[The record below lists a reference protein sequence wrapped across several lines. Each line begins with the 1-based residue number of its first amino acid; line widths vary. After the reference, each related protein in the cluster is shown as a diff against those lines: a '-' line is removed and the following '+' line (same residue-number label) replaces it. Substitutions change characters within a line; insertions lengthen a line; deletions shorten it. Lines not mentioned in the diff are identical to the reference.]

1 MPRKTSFCN
10 AALLRSDI
18 KRYWPLLFLYVA
30 VWVVI
35 LPMQILSASRECD
48 GVAEGIMTVLQ
59 LRQHNVIIQ
68 SIPASVVMSL
78 LFGCFAAMAVW
89 SYLMSGRTVGLM
101 HALPVTRTQA
111 FFSHVLSALGALT
124 AGNVLIFLLTA
135 LCSAGF
141 SYVDWAALGTWL
153 LLTELMALF
162 FFALGSLCAMVTGWL
177 LAVPVL
183 YGAMNVIALLLY
195 AVISTMTQMFY
206 FGYSSSDIP
215 EFITWLTPV
224 GRIWDA
230 VANGGAQPIDVQF
243 REPIGTQSY
252 QRVQLPA
259 SAFST
264 CIIYAAVGIALLA
277 LVWWLYKKRPSETAG
292 DAMSFRWLRP
302 IARWSIGL
310 CGGLGLG
317 LFLRYTAFIDGGFA
331 CLLICQ
337 LVMGVICFFAAQM
350 LLQKTFRVFRRSWKE
365 LAALAAAMVALTL
378 AIRADILGVQYRVPD
393 VPQVDNVRVMVSR
406 CEGGN
411 FLASDSTAIETV
423 TSLHRAILDQGPEN
437 ADDSRVL
444 YVSFYYTMKNGQEI
458 RRNYGIA
465 EREGAET
472 YRKINQLLNLPQA
485 RSYAVGINDLTDEEL
500 DTVRGG
506 FVEDSDT
513 GFSVD
518 LTREQALALCRA
530 AQQDVHGHVGGV
542 GAKLGVVDAAGGERA
557 GRDEAVRAGI
567 EWDAA
572 LGQCLGDSGGSGHDD
587 VIGRGKDGVDLAH
600 HAGRGGHDLI
610 VGVAC
615 LFDVGNALGIEV
627 SLGFGNGGRGVGFRV
642 GVEQADG
649 LDVRL
654 DGKHHIH
661 DGLGVQ
667 RIGGAGHIVNVGQ
680 VGGSG
685 VGDRRI
691 DDRGLGG
698 LAGGGHALGGQRS
711 NGDDRIIPIRDDLRA
726 DLVQRCGV
734 ILAVEVLVLDC
745 NALLGSLGVQLGLN
759 RHADLIEAGMI
770 QLLHNGNLVALGSG
784 IGCAFCGGGSCLG
797 SGGRSGGIGSG
808 AAGSQRGHHSGG
820 GQNSNKLF
828 HDKFS
833 FICKTGNVVVVEA
846 DIDRPRTH
854 FTNSGLPSFFHQA
867 HFHASLSPHA

>member
-230 VANGGAQPIDVQF
+230 VANGSAQPVEVQF

-252 QRVQLPA
+252 HRFQLPA

-292 DAMSFRWLRP
+292 DAMSFRWLQP

-317 LFLRYTAFIDGGFA
+317 LFLNYVILGSSFA
-331 CLLICQ
+331 GLLICQ

-350 LLQKTFRVFRRSWKE
+350 LLKKKFRIFTSRWWVE
-365 LAALAAAMVALTL
+365 TLALVLTL
-378 AIRADILGVQYRVPD
+378 LAVTLCIKLDITGYQHRVPD
-393 VPQVDNVRVMVSR
+393 AEDVTSVRFS
-406 CEGGN
+406 
-411 FLASDSTAIETV
+411 ASSADFTTDDPAAVESVI
-423 TSLHRAILDQGPEN
+423 SLHRAILEQYDETGERLENQTYLDTEGGPITRYVRVDYQLRNGTSLCREWRVAIVN
-437 ADDSRVL
+437 GSDVHRLLTQLMNRTDSRESLIGIDSLARYGGVNAVISGYVRRYDTDEVAEL
-444 YVSFYYTMKNGQEI
+444 TRQQAQDLVSHALADAANSRAPIDPLRDDMYSSTNLDIEIRLNTDKGNVSFS
-458 RRNYGIA
+458 
-465 EREGAET
+465 
-472 YRKINQLLNLPQA
+472 LNVP
-485 RSYAVGINDLTDEEL
+485 D
-500 DTVRGG
+500 
-506 FVEDSDT
+506 F
-513 GFSVD
+513 
-518 LTREQALALCRA
+518 
-530 AQQDVHGHVGGV
+530 
-542 GAKLGVVDAAGGERA
+542 
-557 GRDEAVRAGI
+557 
-567 EWDAA
+567 
-572 LGQCLGDSGGSGHDD
+572 
-587 VIGRGKDGVDLAH
+587 
-600 HAGRGGHDLI
+600 
-610 VGVAC
+610 
-615 LFDVGNALGIEV
+615 
-627 SLGFGNGGRGVGFRV
+627 
-642 GVEQADG
+642 
-649 LDVRL
+649 
-654 DGKHHIH
+654 
-661 DGLGVQ
+661 
-667 RIGGAGHIVNVGQ
+667 
-680 VGGSG
+680 
-685 VGDRRI
+685 
-691 DDRGLGG
+691 
-698 LAGGGHALGGQRS
+698 
-711 NGDDRIIPIRDDLRA
+711 
-726 DLVQRCGV
+726 
-734 ILAVEVLVLDC
+734 AVETKAFLD
-745 NALLGSLGVQLGLN
+745 ALEFEEPVDGTYDSST
-759 RHADLIEAGMI
+759 
-770 QLLHNGNLVALGSG
+770 VAVDEILY
-784 IGCAFCGGGSCLG
+784 
-797 SGGRSGGIGSG
+797 
-808 AAGSQRGHHSGG
+808 
-820 GQNSNKLF
+820 N
-828 HDKFS
+828 
-833 FICKTGNVVVVEA
+833 
-846 DIDRPRTH
+846 
-854 FTNSGLPSFFHQA
+854 
-867 HFHASLSPHA
+867 

>member
-206 FGYSSSDIP
+206 FGYSNSDIP

-317 LFLRYTAFIDGGFA
+317 LFLRYTAFIDGGFV

-350 LLQKTFRVFRRSWKE
+350 LLQKKFRIFNKRWWLE
-365 LAALAAAMVALTL
+365 TAAMVLVL
-378 AIRADILGVQYRVPD
+378 AAVTVCVKLDITGYQHRVPD
-393 VPQVDNVRVMVSR
+393 AEDVTSVRFS
-406 CEGGN
+406 
-411 FLASDSTAIETV
+411 ASYADFTADDPAAVESVI
-423 TSLHRAILDQGPEN
+423 SLHRAILEQYDETGERLENQTYLDTEGGPITRYVRVDYQLRNGTSLRREWRVSIVN
-437 ADDSRVL
+437 GSDVHRLLTQLVNRTDSRESLIGIDSLARYGGVNAVISG
-444 YVSFYYTMKNGQEI
+444 YVRRYDTDEVAELTRQQAQDLASLALADAANSSRPLDPRSDDFY
-458 RRNYGIA
+458 
-465 EREGAET
+465 
-472 YRKINQLLNLPQA
+472 
-485 RSYAVGINDLTDEEL
+485 SYAKGYDMDIQLRVVIDRETST
-500 DTVRGG
+500 TVPLNVPA
-506 FVEDSDT
+506 F
-513 GFSVD
+513 
-518 LTREQALALCRA
+518 ALRM
-530 AQQDVHGHVGGV
+530 Q
-542 GAKLGVVDAAGGERA
+542 KF
-557 GRDEAVRAGI
+557 I
-567 EWDAA
+567 
-572 LGQCLGDSGGSGHDD
+572 
-587 VIGRGKDGVDLAH
+587 
-600 HAGRGGHDLI
+600 
-610 VGVAC
+610 
-615 LFDVGNALGIEV
+615 
-627 SLGFGNGGRGVGFRV
+627 
-642 GVEQADG
+642 DG
-649 LDVRL
+649 LEFQV
-654 DGKHHIH
+654 DGTY
-661 DGLGVQ
+661 DSSTV
-667 RIGGAGHIVNVGQ
+667 AV
-680 VGGSG
+680 
-685 VGDRRI
+685 DE
-691 DDRGLGG
+691 
-698 LAGGGHALGGQRS
+698 
-711 NGDDRIIPIRDDLRA
+711 
-726 DLVQRCGV
+726 
-734 ILAVEVLVLDC
+734 ILY
-745 NALLGSLGVQLGLN
+745 N
-759 RHADLIEAGMI
+759 
-770 QLLHNGNLVALGSG
+770 
-784 IGCAFCGGGSCLG
+784 
-797 SGGRSGGIGSG
+797 
-808 AAGSQRGHHSGG
+808 
-820 GQNSNKLF
+820 
-828 HDKFS
+828 
-833 FICKTGNVVVVEA
+833 
-846 DIDRPRTH
+846 
-854 FTNSGLPSFFHQA
+854 
-867 HFHASLSPHA
+867 

>member
-206 FGYSSSDIP
+206 FGYSNSDIP

-230 VANGGAQPIDVQF
+230 VANGSAQPIEVQF

-252 QRVQLPA
+252 HRFQLPA

-277 LVWWLYKKRPSETAG
+277 LVWWLYKKRPSETSG
-292 DAMSFRWLRP
+292 DAMSFRWLQP

-310 CGGLGLG
+310 CGWGLG
-317 LFLRYTAFIDGGFA
+317 LFLNYVILGSSSFA
-331 CLLICQ
+331 GLLICQ

-350 LLQKTFRVFRRSWKE
+350 LLKKKFRIFTRRWWVE
-365 LAALAAAMVALTL
+365 TLALVLTL
-378 AIRADILGVQYRVPD
+378 LAVTLCIKLDITGYQHRVPD
-393 VPQVDNVRVMVSR
+393 AEDVTSVRFS
-406 CEGGN
+406 
-411 FLASDSTAIETV
+411 ASYADFTADDPAAVESVI
-423 TSLHRAILDQGPEN
+423 SLHRAILEQYDETGERLEDKTYLDTEGGPITRYVRVDYQLRNGTSLCREWRVAIVN
-437 ADDSRVL
+437 GSDVHRLLTQLVNRTDSRESLIGIDSLARYGGVNAVISG
-444 YVSFYYTMKNGQEI
+444 YVRRYDTDEVAELTRQQAQDLASHALADAANSRAPIDLLRDDMYSSTNLDIEI
-458 RRNYGIA
+458 RMN
-465 EREGAET
+465 T
-472 YRKINQLLNLPQA
+472 N
-485 RSYAVGINDLTDEEL
+485 
-500 DTVRGG
+500 
-506 FVEDSDT
+506 
-513 GFSVD
+513 
-518 LTREQALALCRA
+518 
-530 AQQDVHGHVGGV
+530 
-542 GAKLGVVDAAGGERA
+542 
-557 GRDEAVRAGI
+557 
-567 EWDAA
+567 
-572 LGQCLGDSGGSGHDD
+572 
-587 VIGRGKDGVDLAH
+587 GKT
-600 HAGRGGHDLI
+600 
-610 VGVAC
+610 
-615 LFDVGNALGIEV
+615 V
-627 SLGFGNGGRGVGFRV
+627 SLSLSVPDF
-642 GVEQADG
+642 
-649 LDVRL
+649 
-654 DGKHHIH
+654 
-661 DGLGVQ
+661 
-667 RIGGAGHIVNVGQ
+667 
-680 VGGSG
+680 
-685 VGDRRI
+685 
-691 DDRGLGG
+691 
-698 LAGGGHALGGQRS
+698 
-711 NGDDRIIPIRDDLRA
+711 
-726 DLVQRCGV
+726 
-734 ILAVEVLVLDC
+734 AVETKAFLD
-745 NALLGSLGVQLGLN
+745 ALEFEEPVDGTYDSST
-759 RHADLIEAGMI
+759 
-770 QLLHNGNLVALGSG
+770 VAVDEILY
-784 IGCAFCGGGSCLG
+784 
-797 SGGRSGGIGSG
+797 
-808 AAGSQRGHHSGG
+808 
-820 GQNSNKLF
+820 N
-828 HDKFS
+828 
-833 FICKTGNVVVVEA
+833 
-846 DIDRPRTH
+846 
-854 FTNSGLPSFFHQA
+854 
-867 HFHASLSPHA
+867 

>member
-1 MPRKTSFCN
+1 
-10 AALLRSDI
+10 
-18 KRYWPLLFLYVA
+18 
-30 VWVVI
+30 
-35 LPMQILSASRECD
+35 MQILSASRECD

-206 FGYSSSDIP
+206 FGYSNSDIP

-230 VANGGAQPIDVQF
+230 VTNGGAQPIEVQF

-350 LLQKTFRVFRRSWKE
+350 LLQKKFRIFNKRWWLE
-365 LAALAAAMVALTL
+365 TAAMVLVL
-378 AIRADILGVQYRVPD
+378 AAVTVCVKLDITGYQTRVPD
-393 VPQVDNVRVMVSR
+393 AGRVKAVSFS
-406 CEGGN
+406 CAGAHFSSEDTG
-411 FLASDSTAIETV
+411 AAEEIIA
-423 TSLHRAILDQGPEN
+423 LHRAIIDQYQETGMTI
-437 ADDSRVL
+437 DSDV
-444 YVSFYYTMKNGQEI
+444 TMES
-458 RRNYGIA
+458 
-465 EREGAET
+465 GAELQYRWIYLT
-472 YRKINQLLNLPQA
+472 YTLKTAPSWSAATA
-485 RSYAVGINDLTDEEL
+485 RRCWRAPIS
-500 DTVRGG
+500 
-506 FVEDSDT
+506 T
-513 GFSVD
+513 G
-518 LTREQALALCRA
+518 C
-530 AQQDVHGHVGGV
+530 
-542 GAKLGVVDAAGGERA
+542 
-557 GRDEAVRAGI
+557 
-567 EWDAA
+567 
-572 LGQCLGDSGGSGHDD
+572 
-587 VIGRGKDGVDLAH
+587 
-600 HAGRGGHDLI
+600 
-610 VGVAC
+610 
-615 LFDVGNALGIEV
+615 
-627 SLGFGNGGRGVGFRV
+627 
-642 GVEQADG
+642 
-649 LDVRL
+649 
-654 DGKHHIH
+654 
-661 DGLGVQ
+661 
-667 RIGGAGHIVNVGQ
+667 
-680 VGGSG
+680 
-685 VGDRRI
+685 
-691 DDRGLGG
+691 
-698 LAGGGHALGGQRS
+698 
-711 NGDDRIIPIRDDLRA
+711 
-726 DLVQRCGV
+726 
-734 ILAVEVLVLDC
+734 
-745 NALLGSLGVQLGLN
+745 
-759 RHADLIEAGMI
+759 
-770 QLLHNGNLVALGSG
+770 
-784 IGCAFCGGGSCLG
+784 
-797 SGGRSGGIGSG
+797 
-808 AAGSQRGHHSGG
+808 
-820 GQNSNKLF
+820 
-828 HDKFS
+828 
-833 FICKTGNVVVVEA
+833 
-846 DIDRPRTH
+846 
-854 FTNSGLPSFFHQA
+854 
-867 HFHASLSPHA
+867 

>member
-206 FGYSSSDIP
+206 FGYSNSDIP

-230 VANGGAQPIDVQF
+230 VANGGAQPVDVQF

-350 LLQKTFRVFRRSWKE
+350 LLQKKFRIFNKRWWLE
-365 LAALAAAMVALTL
+365 TAAMVLVL
-378 AIRADILGVQYRVPD
+378 AAVTVCVKLDFTGYQHRVPD
-393 VPQVDNVRVMVSR
+393 AGDVTEVRCTGVAD
-406 CEGGN
+406 
-411 FLASDSTAIETV
+411 LTADDPETIETV
-423 TSLHRAILDQGPEN
+423 VALHRAILAQYDAGITPE
-437 ADDSRVL
+437 DS
-444 YVSFYYTMKNGQEI
+444 YPVSATLPGEPVVSNEDLVIRYLRLTYTLQDGTEL
-458 RRNYGIA
+458 R
-465 EREGAET
+465 
-472 YRKINQLLNLPQA
+472 
-485 RSYAVGINDLTDEEL
+485 RSYAAVVTAGTDVYRLMTELANSRDNLLGLTGLQRLERYGGADAVNGGYISRYRDGAYAVLTAQQAKELVHLIYADVDSAVNVIDVL
-500 DTVRGG
+500 DTDKGLYG
-506 FVEDSDT
+506 PTGSEQSINLYLTPSD
-513 GFSVD
+513 GEPKDISLD
-518 LTREQALALCRA
+518 LPLFCTQAW
-530 AQQDVHGHVGGV
+530 
-542 GAKLGVVDAAGGERA
+542 E
-557 GRDEAVRAGI
+557 
-567 EWDAA
+567 
-572 LGQCLGDSGGSGHDD
+572 
-587 VIGRGKDGVDLAH
+587 
-600 HAGRGGHDLI
+600 
-610 VGVAC
+610 
-615 LFDVGNALGIEV
+615 FM
-627 SLGFGNGGRGVGFRV
+627 
-642 GVEQADG
+642 DG
-649 LDVRL
+649 LEFTAPVDGEPYYEDIIVKDYL
-654 DGKHHIH
+654 D
-661 DGLGVQ
+661 
-667 RIGGAGHIVNVGQ
+667 
-680 VGGSG
+680 
-685 VGDRRI
+685 
-691 DDRGLGG
+691 
-698 LAGGGHALGGQRS
+698 
-711 NGDDRIIPIRDDLRA
+711 
-726 DLVQRCGV
+726 
-734 ILAVEVLVLDC
+734 
-745 NALLGSLGVQLGLN
+745 
-759 RHADLIEAGMI
+759 
-770 QLLHNGNLVALGSG
+770 
-784 IGCAFCGGGSCLG
+784 
-797 SGGRSGGIGSG
+797 
-808 AAGSQRGHHSGG
+808 
-820 GQNSNKLF
+820 
-828 HDKFS
+828 
-833 FICKTGNVVVVEA
+833 
-846 DIDRPRTH
+846 
-854 FTNSGLPSFFHQA
+854 
-867 HFHASLSPHA
+867 

>member
-35 LPMQILSASRECD
+35 LPMQILSASRQCD
-48 GVAEGIMTVLQ
+48 GVADGIMTVLQ

-68 SIPASVVMSL
+68 SIPASAVMSL

-141 SYVDWAALGTWL
+141 SYVDWTALGTWL

-206 FGYSSSDIP
+206 FGYSNSDIP

-230 VANGGAQPIDVQF
+230 VANGGAQPIEVQF

-292 DAMSFRWLRP
+292 DAMSFRWLQP

-317 LFLRYTAFIDGGFA
+317 LFLNYVILGSSFA
-331 CLLICQ
+331 GLLICQ

-350 LLQKTFRVFRRSWKE
+350 LLKKKFRIFTSRWWVE
-365 LAALAAAMVALTL
+365 TLALVLTL
-378 AIRADILGVQYRVPD
+378 LAVTLCIKLDITGYQHRVPD
-393 VPQVDNVRVMVSR
+393 AEDVTSVR
-406 CEGGN
+406 
-411 FLASDSTAIETV
+411 FDASYADFTTDDPAAVESVI
-423 TSLHRAILDQGPEN
+423 SLHRAILEQYDETGERLENQTYLDTEGGPTTRYVRVDYQLRNGTSLCREWRVSIVN
-437 ADDSRVL
+437 GSDIHRLLTQLVSRTDCRESLMGLDALRKYGGVSNVVGG
-444 YVSFYYTMKNGQEI
+444 YVSQYET
-458 RRNYGIA
+458 
-465 EREGAET
+465 GAF
-472 YRKINQLLNLPQA
+472 A
-485 RSYAVGINDLTDEEL
+485 
-500 DTVRGG
+500 
-506 FVEDSDT
+506 
-513 GFSVD
+513 D
-518 LTREQALALCRA
+518 LTRQQAQDLVSYALA
-530 AQQDVHGHVGGV
+530 
-542 GAKLGVVDAAGGERA
+542 DAANSRTPIDPLLNDIYSSTNLDIEIRMNANGETVSLSLSVP
-557 GRDEAVRAGI
+557 DFAVETKAFL
-567 EWDAA
+567 DA
-572 LGQCLGDSGGSGHDD
+572 LEFEEPVDGGSDVPKCYDD
-587 VIGRGKDGVDLAH
+587 YDEPATHAVD
-600 HAGRGGHDLI
+600 
-610 VGVAC
+610 
-615 LFDVGNALGIEV
+615 E
-627 SLGFGNGGRGVGFRV
+627 
-642 GVEQADG
+642 
-649 LDVRL
+649 
-654 DGKHHIH
+654 
-661 DGLGVQ
+661 
-667 RIGGAGHIVNVGQ
+667 
-680 VGGSG
+680 
-685 VGDRRI
+685 
-691 DDRGLGG
+691 
-698 LAGGGHALGGQRS
+698 
-711 NGDDRIIPIRDDLRA
+711 IIYD
-726 DLVQRCGV
+726 
-734 ILAVEVLVLDC
+734 
-745 NALLGSLGVQLGLN
+745 
-759 RHADLIEAGMI
+759 
-770 QLLHNGNLVALGSG
+770 
-784 IGCAFCGGGSCLG
+784 
-797 SGGRSGGIGSG
+797 
-808 AAGSQRGHHSGG
+808 
-820 GQNSNKLF
+820 
-828 HDKFS
+828 
-833 FICKTGNVVVVEA
+833 
-846 DIDRPRTH
+846 
-854 FTNSGLPSFFHQA
+854 
-867 HFHASLSPHA
+867 

>member
-68 SIPASVVMSL
+68 AIPASVVMSL

-111 FFSHVLSALGALT
+111 FFSHVLSVLGALT

-230 VANGGAQPIDVQF
+230 VANGGAQPIEVQF
-243 REPIGTQSY
+243 REPIGTQTY
-252 QRVQLPA
+252 HRFQLPA

-292 DAMSFRWLRP
+292 DAMSFRWLQP

-317 LFLRYTAFIDGGFA
+317 LFLNYVILGSSFA
-331 CLLICQ
+331 GLLICQ

-350 LLQKTFRVFRRSWKE
+350 LLKKKFRIFTSRWWVE
-365 LAALAAAMVALTL
+365 TLALVLTL
-378 AIRADILGVQYRVPD
+378 LAVTLCIKLDITGYQHRVPD
-393 VPQVDNVRVMVSR
+393 AEDVTSVR
-406 CEGGN
+406 
-411 FLASDSTAIETV
+411 FDASYADFTTDDPAAVESVI
-423 TSLHRAILDQGPEN
+423 SLHRAILEQYDETGERLENQTYLDTEGGPTTRYVRVDYQLRNGTSLCREWRVSIVN
-437 ADDSRVL
+437 GSDIHRLLTQLVSRTDSRESLMGLDALRKYGGVSNVVGG
-444 YVSFYYTMKNGQEI
+444 YVSQ
-458 RRNYGIA
+458 YGT
-465 EREGAET
+465 GAF
-472 YRKINQLLNLPQA
+472 A
-485 RSYAVGINDLTDEEL
+485 
-500 DTVRGG
+500 
-506 FVEDSDT
+506 
-513 GFSVD
+513 D
-518 LTREQALALCRA
+518 LTRQQAQDLVSHALA
-530 AQQDVHGHVGGV
+530 
-542 GAKLGVVDAAGGERA
+542 DAANSRTPIDPL
-557 GRDEAVRAGI
+557 RDIMYNSTNLDIEMHMNANGKTVSLPLDVPDFAVETKAFL
-567 EWDAA
+567 DA
-572 LGQCLGDSGGSGHDD
+572 LEFEEPVDGGSDVPKCYDD
-587 VIGRGKDGVDLAH
+587 CDEPAIHAVD
-600 HAGRGGHDLI
+600 
-610 VGVAC
+610 
-615 LFDVGNALGIEV
+615 E
-627 SLGFGNGGRGVGFRV
+627 
-642 GVEQADG
+642 
-649 LDVRL
+649 
-654 DGKHHIH
+654 
-661 DGLGVQ
+661 
-667 RIGGAGHIVNVGQ
+667 
-680 VGGSG
+680 
-685 VGDRRI
+685 
-691 DDRGLGG
+691 
-698 LAGGGHALGGQRS
+698 
-711 NGDDRIIPIRDDLRA
+711 IIYD
-726 DLVQRCGV
+726 
-734 ILAVEVLVLDC
+734 
-745 NALLGSLGVQLGLN
+745 
-759 RHADLIEAGMI
+759 
-770 QLLHNGNLVALGSG
+770 
-784 IGCAFCGGGSCLG
+784 
-797 SGGRSGGIGSG
+797 
-808 AAGSQRGHHSGG
+808 
-820 GQNSNKLF
+820 
-828 HDKFS
+828 
-833 FICKTGNVVVVEA
+833 
-846 DIDRPRTH
+846 
-854 FTNSGLPSFFHQA
+854 
-867 HFHASLSPHA
+867 